1 MADLVLGVATS
12 HLAMVL
18 RQPPEQD
25 TDQMARFRAGFAT
38 RAEAID
44 RAGADTLIVVSA
56 EHINKFFLDN
66 LPAFAIG
73 TAEAFDGPVEDIPIE
88 KRTIKAARGLAWHVL
103 GHGLDHGV
111 DWARADE
118 WSLDHGMMVPLHF
131 LDPDGAL
138 PIVPV
143 FVNCAA
149 PPYPALDRCR
159 AVGGALADAVRAWP
173 EPARVAM
180 VACGG
185 LSHSPGDVRMGFVDE
200 AFDRQFLDHLR
211 VGDARAAASVSDER
225 VEQAGSST
233 AEIRSWLMLAGAFAG
248 QAMQV
253 VTYEPI
259 KGFGTGCAQG
269 LIWPDAAKASPQA
282 RPDHD

>member
-1 MADLVLGVATS
+1 MAELVLGVATS
-12 HLAMVL
+12 HLALVL
-18 RQPPEQD
+18 REPRPED
-25 TDQMARFRAGFAT
+25 ADQVARFRSGFSTLADALG
-38 RAEAID
+38 RS
-44 RAGADTLIVVSA
+44 GADALVVVSG
-56 EHINKFFLDN
+56 EHVNKFFLDN

-73 TAEAFDGPVEDIPIE
+73 TAETFDGPVEDIPID
-88 KRTIKAARGLAWHVL
+88 KRKIPGACGLARHML
-103 GHGLDHGV
+103 RHGLENGV

-131 LDPDGAL
+131 LDPGGAL

-149 PPYPALDRCR
+149 APYPTLDRCR
-159 AVGGALADAVRAWP
+159 AVGGALAEAIRSWP
-173 EPARVAM
+173 ETSRVAI

-200 AFDRQFLDHLR
+200 EFDRAFLEHLR
-211 VGDARAAASVSDER
+211 AGDAAAAASFPEAR

-233 AEIRSWLMLAGAFAG
+233 AEIRAWLILAGAFSG
-248 QAMQV
+248 RPMDI

-259 KGFGTGCAQG
+259 RGFGTGCAQG
-269 LIWPDAAKASPQA
+269 LIWPNA
-282 RPDHD
+282 DHD